1 MIRTKTMEVR
11 ETDMETANELLK
23 DPHWALITVVTDNN
37 TQKVKYVLKRK
48 GTYDDKELLLSNCTT
63 GGTDID
69 KYEEPVIDLSG
80 AVPQNNDDKNGQI
93 RHIKNLSEEEQE
105 LIFVDKFISKLESI
119 KTAHTEKIK
128 HGIVTHRG
136 LKIGKDFYK
145 FGNEYDMWK
154 YIGEKI
160 TVVGEN
166 AFDVFGSNLGKI
178 DLI

>member
-1 MIRTKTMEVR
+1 MIRTKIVEVR

-23 DPHWALITVVTDNN
+23 DPHWNLVTVLGDSSTLN
-37 TQKVKYVLKRK
+37 VKYVLKRK
-48 GTYDDKELLLSNCTT
+48 GTYDDK
-63 GGTDID
+63 D
-69 KYEEPVIDLSG
+69 
-80 AVPQNNDDKNGQI
+80 GQI
-93 RHIKNLSEEEQE
+93 RYIKNLSEEEQE

-136 LKIGKDFYK
+136 LKIGKNFYK